1 MAVEAHT
8 SEQRRLRE
16 NLTDVET
23 RLKQIEKERQ
33 ELLLT
38 QGTRRATINGLEDQ
52 LQDLREEL
60 RRTKQELGTQR
71 TQYFQLRCDLYFSL
85 CYIDINKR
93 IDIRPKIINI

>member
-1 MAVEAHT
+1 M
-8 SEQRRLRE
+8 
-16 NLTDVET
+16 TDVET

-38 QGTRRATINGLEDQ
+38 QGTRRATIKGLEDQ

-71 TQYFQLRCDLYFSL
+71 TQYFQLRYYLFFL
-85 CYIDINKR
+85 I
-93 IDIRPKIINI
+93 KILWNVIEILILSIFYNVVTYLN